1 MFVIRL
7 IGVAALGLVLALSG
21 LSGLSVAELSAQEAQ
36 VEVEQPASIRSAIEQ
51 HLGKRVKLK
60 LNSGQELEGK
70 VVEVSAEVVNIA
82 ELTGMEFFSA
92 TVGLDQ
98 VAAVIVRTPVK

>member
-21 LSGLSVAELSAQEAQ
+21 LSGLTVEELSAQETRAA
-36 VEVEQPASIRSAIEQ
+36 VEQPASIRVAIEQ

-60 LNSGQELEGK
+60 LNSGQDLEGK
-70 VVEVSAEVVNIA
+70 VVEVSDEVVNIA
-82 ELTGMEFFSA
+82 ELTGMEFFGA
-92 TVGLDQ
+92 TVALEQ
-98 VAAVIVRTPVK
+98 VAAVIVRTPAQ